1 MKKLF
6 THLNL
11 RSSYSLIDSTINI
24 DSLIK
29 KAKSNKIS
37 VLALTDYMNVF
48 NIVKFYQKCIES
60 RIKPIIGCQIPLEE
74 FVSSDFNP
82 YITLLCQNYN
92 GYKNMIK
99 ILSNA
104 HVSAD
109 NSHPSTKLEILSK
122 YNDNLI
128 ILSGGREGI
137 LGKNLLYEDLFK
149 VKSHI
154 SSLKNIFYDRFYIEI
169 QRILSSDEEKYRS
182 LCINLSEEFELP
194 IVATNAVRFIDEDD
208 FKTHEVKVCINK
220 KIKLEDRN
228 NQQEYTESQFF
239 KCTEEMCMLF
249 EDIPDAID
257 NVSEIIMRCN
267 THLPINNKDYLPI
280 YNPPEDFDV
289 NSYFHFK
296 VKEGMEKIL
305 SSVNNSDIKKY
316 KERLETEIN
325 VITKMDYVSYFLIV
339 HEFISWAKDNDI
351 PVGPGRGSGAGSL
364 IAYALGIT
372 SIDPIKYNLLFERFL
387 NIERVSLPDFDI
399 DFCKDNRQK
408 IIDHITELYGDN
420 KVSQIITY
428 GTLMAKQA
436 IRDVGRV
443 IGLPYTYVDRIA
455 KMIPF
460 SVDITIDDA
469 IKQNKELRKEY
480 EEKDEVKNLIDL
492 SKKLE
497 GLPRNPGKHAAGIVI
512 APNQIDEFIPM
523 YRIEESNELVTQLD
537 KDDIEKLGLVKFDI
551 LGLRTLSIIKRTI
564 KDIEKIKGEIID
576 LEKISMTDE
585 SVFNLMQNK
594 LTTGVFQLES
604 PGMKRYMEKL
614 KPDCFDDIVALVALY
629 RPGPL
634 GTNMVDDFIEN
645 KHGKEIMYEHI
656 LLKPILSST
665 YGLILYQEQVM
676 EIAKSL
682 ANYTLGEADILR
694 RAMGKKKKKEMETQR
709 KKFIDGAKINNI
721 DQNIAD
727 SIFSKME
734 KFAGYGFNKSHSV
747 AYAYISYQTAY
758 LKTYYTSIFL
768 AAALSSD
775 MDNTDKILSLTDSS
789 KEHDIKILQPSINN
803 SMHDFISLSDTEILF
818 GLGAIKGV
826 GYNAANHIIQERSI
840 NGNFTNIFDF
850 CERISHQIINIGTMD
865 ALIYSGAFDDFDCS
879 RFLMKEI
886 LDKAISYGNN
896 KQNNKE
902 IGQGD
907 LFAENSTSSTIESMI
922 NSDVV
927 DTTETRDQRLK
938 NLQNEKKVIGLH
950 LSGHPIN
957 EYQNEISSMS
967 IKPIISYILD
977 FETKS
982 HIPSNNIIICGII
995 TKQKLQKIGRD
1006 KFIKILTIDDSTS
1019 RIEVV
1024 LYSELLDNDK
1034 DIIADNQLYFITG
1047 QISYDDFSGTI
1058 NMKAS
1063 SVMDLEKTRTKYSK
1077 GIELLIQENKTNDKV
1092 LSKLSLILEPHKN
1105 GKCPLIIKCVSN
1117 NHVVPMK
1124 LNNEW
1129 HINPT
1134 TSMIDNLCDL
1144 LGSENIIVKYH

>member
-11 RSSYSLIDSTINI
+11 RSSYSLVDSTINLN
-24 DSLIK
+24 SLIK
-29 KAKSNKIS
+29 RAKSQKMS
-37 VLALTDYMNVF
+37 TLALTDFTNIF
-48 NIVKFYQKCIES
+48 NLVKFYQKSIENK
-60 RIKPIIGCQIPLEE
+60 IKPILGCQIPLME
-74 FVSSDFNP
+74 FNNKYQNP
-82 YITLLCQNYN
+82 YITLLCKNYD

-99 ILSNA
+99 ILSDA
-104 HVSAD
+104 HVNSD
-109 NSHPSTKLEILSK
+109 NILSTTSIK
-122 YNDNLI
+122 KLSKFSEHLI

-137 LGKNLLYEDLFK
+137 LGRNLLQADLSSIYPHIENL
-149 VKSHI
+149 KS
-154 SSLKNIFYDRFYIEI
+154 IFNDNLYIEI
-169 QRILSSDEEKYRS
+169 QNLSSTDEYNYKSKCVELAEK
-182 LCINLSEEFELP
+182 FEVPL
-194 IVATNAVRFIDEDD
+194 VATNAVRFIEKDD
-208 FKTHEVKVCINK
+208 FRTHEVKVCINK
-220 KIKLEDRN
+220 KIKLEERGD
-228 NQQEYTESQFF
+228 QQDYTEEQYLKSYD
-239 KCTEEMCMLF
+239 EMNLLF
-249 EDIPDAID
+249 DDFPDALE

-267 THLPINNKDYLPI
+267 THIPINNTDYLPI
-280 YNPPEDFDV
+280 YSPPKNFNVDT
-289 NSYFHFK
+289 YFTHK
-296 VKEGMEKIL
+296 VEQGMNKIL
-305 SSVNNSDIKKY
+305 SSVSDTDKLKY
-316 KERLETEIN
+316 RERLETETN

-372 SIDPIKYNLLFERFL
+372 SIDPIKHNLLFERFL

-399 DFCKDNRQK
+399 DFCKNNRQK
-408 IIDHITELYGDN
+408 IIDHITDLYGAN

-443 IGLPYTYVDRIA
+443 IGLPYLYVDRIA

-460 SVDITIDDA
+460 SVDITIDEA
-469 IKQNKELRKEY
+469 IKQNKELKKEY
-480 EEKDEVKNLIDL
+480 ESKEEVKTLIDL

-512 APNQIDEFIPM
+512 SPDVIDKFVPL
-523 YRIEESNELVTQLD
+523 YRIEESNELVTQFD

-551 LGLRTLSIIKRTI
+551 LGLRTLSIIKKTI
-564 KDIEKIKGEIID
+564 EDIKNIKGDIVN
-576 LEKISMTDE
+576 LETISMTDK
-585 SVFNLMQNK
+585 SVFKLMQNK

-604 PGMKRYMEKL
+604 PGMKRYMGQL

-645 KHGKEIMYEHI
+645 KHGKKIVYEHPH
-656 LLKPILSST
+656 LEPILSST

-676 EIAKSL
+676 EIAKTL

-709 KKFIDGAKINNI
+709 KKFIDGAKINKI
-721 DQNIAD
+721 DFNIAE

-747 AYAYISYQTAY
+747 AYAYISYQTAF
-758 LKTYYTSIFL
+758 LKTYYPSIFL
-768 AAALSSD
+768 ASALSSD

-789 KEHDIKILQPSINN
+789 SEHGIKIIQPSINN
-803 SMHDFISLSDTEILF
+803 SEYSFVSLSDTEIIF

-826 GYNAANHIIQERSI
+826 GYNAAEHIIQERSK
-840 NGNFTNIFDF
+840 NGNYKNIFDF
-850 CERISHQIINIGTMD
+850 CERVSHHIINIGTMD

-879 RFLMKEI
+879 RYVLKE
-886 LDKAISYGNN
+886 LLNKAISYGNN
-896 KQNNKE
+896 KQNNKQL
-902 IGQGD
+902 GQKD
-907 LFAENSTSSTIESMI
+907 LFSSESSADDIESLI
-922 NSDVV
+922 NLDNYQII
-927 DTTETRDQRLK
+927 ETREQRLQS
-938 NLQNEKKVIGLH
+938 LSDEKRVIGLH

-957 EYQNEISSMS
+957 EYKAEISSMS
-967 IKPIISYILD
+967 IKPILSYISD
-977 FETKS
+977 FQTQS
-982 HIPSNNIIICGII
+982 LIPTDNIILCGVI
-995 TKQKLQKIGRD
+995 TKQRLQKIGKD
-1006 KFIKILTIDDSTS
+1006 KYIKILTVDDSSS
-1019 RIEVV
+1019 RIEII
-1024 LYSELLDNDK
+1024 LYSESIETNQET
-1034 DIIADNQLYFITG
+1034 IIDNQLYFITG
-1047 QISYDDFSGTI
+1047 QLSFDDYSGSL

-1063 SVMDLEKTRTKYSK
+1063 SIMDLEKTRTRYSK
-1077 GIELLIQENKTNDKV
+1077 GIELLIKESKTNDDT
-1092 LSKLSLILEPHKN
+1092 LEKLSSILEPHKN
-1105 GKCPLIIKCVSN
+1105 GKCPVIIKCVSN

-1134 TSMIDNLCDL
+1134 TDIIDNLGDL